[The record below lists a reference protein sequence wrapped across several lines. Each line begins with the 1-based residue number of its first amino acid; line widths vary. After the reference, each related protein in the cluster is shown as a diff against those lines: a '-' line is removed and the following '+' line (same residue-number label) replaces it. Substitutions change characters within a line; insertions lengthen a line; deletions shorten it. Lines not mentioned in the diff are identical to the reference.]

1 MPKATYMYWQKRFDR
16 GNPDKELE
24 EKILEIREKH
34 KDYGYRRILAE
45 LRNQERIFQ
54 SMSRKGNCHDN
65 SVMENFFGLLKQEI
79 YYGVVYY
86 SYEELKAEIERY
98 IKYYNEQRIKEKL
111 GWMSPVQYRF
121 NLLAA

>member
-1 MPKATYMYWQKRFDR
+1 MRQYHSS
-16 GNPDKELE
+16 LE
-24 EKILEIREKH
+24 ERGII
-34 KDYGYRRILAE
+34 
-45 LRNQERIFQ
+45 Q

-111 GWMSPVQYRF
+111 GWMSPVQYRLS
-121 NLLAA
+121 LLAA